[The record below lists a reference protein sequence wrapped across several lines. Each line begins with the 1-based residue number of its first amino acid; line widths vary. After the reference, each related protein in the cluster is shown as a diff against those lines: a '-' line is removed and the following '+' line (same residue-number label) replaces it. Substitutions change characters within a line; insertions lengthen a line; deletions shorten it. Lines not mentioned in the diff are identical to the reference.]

1 MDLQA
6 VFLDRD
12 GVINEN
18 RIDHVKSWAEFHFL
32 PGVAEAVARLTR
44 SGVKVFVV
52 SNQAMV
58 NRGVVPREDVE
69 SLHQRMIQEIERGG
83 GRIEAVAFCPHCP
96 EEECD
101 CRKPRT
107 RLLLDL
113 ARDHGVDLKR
123 AAVVGDALTDVEAGL
138 AAGCR
143 VILVLTGRGREQL
156 ARATGTDVWRFAV
169 ADDLTAATELLL
181 AQSAGGV

>member
-18 RIDHVKSWAEFHFL
+18 RTDHVKSWAEFRFL
-32 PGVAEAVARLTR
+32 PGVPEAVARLTQG
-44 SGVKVFVV
+44 GVKVFVV
-52 SNQAMV
+52 SNQAMI
-58 NRGVVPREDVE
+58 NRGLATRDGVE
-69 SLHQRMIQEIERGG
+69 SLHRQMIHEIERCG
-83 GRIEAVAFCPHCP
+83 GRIEAVAFCPHRP
-96 EEECD
+96 EEECE

-107 RLLLDL
+107 GLLLDL
-113 ARDHGVDLKR
+113 ARDHALDLGR

-143 VILVLTGRGREQL
+143 VVLVLTGRGREQL
-156 ARATGTDVWRFAV
+156 ARAADVGLSRFLV
-169 ADDLTAATELLL
+169 ADDLSAATELLL
-181 AQSAGGV
+181 QRTMSPA